1 VLDPEYA
8 GMGILRDIQTQEL
21 AKTGD
26 ASKYMMLFEGGLIM
40 KNEKAHGAI
49 YDCDD
54 T

>member
-1 VLDPEYA
+1 
-8 GMGILRDIQTQEL
+8 MGVLRDIQTEEL

-26 ASKYMMLFEGGLIM
+26 ASKYMMLCEIGLVM

-54 T
+54 S